1 MGEKPVV
8 EGSLAKKQQPQVI
21 VIEAD
26 KDLRPKKLRV
36 AAYARVSSDSADQLN
51 SFMAQARY
59 YTAYITTR
67 NEWTFVDLYADE
79 GITGTSAEKR
89 TEFQRLIADC
99 KRGLI
104 DKVLCKSISRFA
116 RNTTDCLETIREL
129 KGLGVGVY
137 FEEQNIDT
145 AQMSGELLTTVFAAI
160 SQKESESI
168 SGNMR
173 WSYRRRMESGKFIT
187 CKAPFGYRLEQG
199 KLEIDE
205 TEAEI
210 VRQIFSRYLEGQSAD
225 EIAAWTN
232 TLGVQTRDHGG
243 NWYTTTI
250 LYILRNE
257 RYAGNALLQKRWT
270 TETLPR
276 TKRRN
281 HGEKPQYYLEDSHP
295 PIVSAEVFAAAQELL
310 TCRSR
315 KIHPA
320 RGQTE
325 RRALAGNLI
334 CGHCGSLFRKVERKE
349 SIYWACRTHFR
360 NKENCP
366 ITQIPEREI
375 QSAFLRAYHRL
386 RLDGIPVL
394 NQLEAN
400 LRKIREQRYLWRVDI
415 VELNKQIGNLMDQ
428 NHMLAEMQKH
438 GLVNSDLFL
447 SQTNEIARKLREAQ
461 AQKERLLSEDQD
473 RTLAQT
479 RELLEALASLPEFL
493 PEFDEAIFLELVERI
508 VVESNTTL
516 CFRLKN
522 GLELREIME
531 RTVR

>member
-1 MGEKPVV
+1 MGKVPII
-8 EGSLAKKQQPQVI
+8 EGSLAKKQPRVI

-26 KDLRPKKLRV
+26 KELRPKKLRV
-36 AAYARVSSDSADQLN
+36 AAYARVSSDSTDQLN
-51 SFMAQARY
+51 SFMAQVRY
-59 YTAYITTR
+59 YTTYITSKE
-67 NEWTFVDLYADE
+67 EWTFVDLYADE
-79 GITGTSAEKR
+79 GITGTSAGKR

-116 RNTTDCLETIREL
+116 RNTTDCLETIRLL
-129 KGLGVGVY
+129 KGLGVGVC

-145 AQMSGELLTTVFAAI
+145 AQMSGELLTAIFAAI

-232 TLGVQTRDHGG
+232 TLGVQTRDHGDK
-243 NWYTTTI
+243 WYSSTI
-250 LYILRNE
+250 LYILKNE
-257 RYAGNALLQKRWT
+257 RYAGNALIQKKWT
-270 TETLPR
+270 TDTLPHGK
-276 TKRRN
+276 KRN
-281 HGEKPQYYLEDSHP
+281 KGERKQLYLENSHP
-295 PIVSAEVFAAAQELL
+295 PIISIEAFIAAQKLIS
-310 TCRSR
+310 CRHQNNSKNMGILSEPRPLAR
-315 KIHPA
+315 KIV
-320 RGQTE
+320 
-325 RRALAGNLI
+325 
-334 CGHCGSLFRKVERKE
+334 CGCCGSIFRKARINEKT
-349 SIYWACRTHFR
+349 YWVCRNHFR
-360 NKENCP
+360 NKDNCS
-366 ITQIPEREI
+366 ILQIPESEVYA
-375 QSAFLRAYHRL
+375 AFLRIYHRL
-386 RLDGIPVL
+386 RMDGIPVL
-394 NQLEAN
+394 EQLAAN
-400 LRKIREQRYLWRVDI
+400 CRKIREQKYLWRVDI

-438 GLVNSDLFL
+438 GLVNSDFFL

-461 AQKERLLSEDQD
+461 AQKERLLSADQD
-473 RTLAQT
+473 RTLEQT
-479 RELLEALASLPEFL
+479 RELIEALASMPEFL
-493 PEFDEAIFLELVERI
+493 PEFDEAIFSDLVERI
-508 VVESNTTL
+508 IVESNTTL

-522 GLELREIME
+522 GLELRETIE

>member
-1 MGEKPVV
+1 MGEKPMV
-8 EGSLAKKQQPQVI
+8 EGSLAKKQPRVI

-26 KDLRPKKLRV
+26 KELLPKKLRV
-36 AAYARVSSDSADQLN
+36 AAYARVSSDSTDQLN
-51 SFMAQARY
+51 SVMAQVRY
-59 YTAYITTR
+59 YTTYITSKE
-67 NEWTFVDLYADE
+67 EWTFVDLYADE

-116 RNTTDCLETIREL
+116 RNTTDCLETIRLL
-129 KGLGVGVY
+129 KGLGVGVC

-145 AQMSGELLTTVFAAI
+145 AQMSGELLTAIFAAI

-232 TLGVQTRDHGG
+232 TLGVQTRDHGEK
-243 NWYTTTI
+243 WHTTAI

-257 RYAGNALLQKRWT
+257 RYAGNSILQKWWT
-270 TETLPR
+270 TDTLPHA
-276 TKRRN
+276 KRRN
-281 HGEKPQYYLEDSHP
+281 HGEKAKYFIKDSHP
-295 PIVSAEVFAAAQELL
+295 PIVSPEMFVAAQELL
-310 TCRSR
+310 SGRSQ
-315 KIHPA
+315 KMQSAHGIKKHY
-320 RGQTE
+320 
-325 RRALAGNLI
+325 ALTGKLI
-334 CGHCGSLFRKVERKE
+334 CGHCGSLFRKVEIREKY
-349 SIYWACRTHFR
+349 YWACLTHFR

-366 ITQIPEREI
+366 ITQIPEQEI
-375 QSAFLRAYHRL
+375 QSAFLRIYHRL
-386 RLDGIPVL
+386 RMDGIPVL
-394 NQLEAN
+394 EQLAAN
-400 LRKIREQRYLWRVDI
+400 CRKIREQKYLWRVDI

-438 GLVNSDLFL
+438 GLVNSDFFL

-461 AQKERLLSEDQD
+461 AQKERLLSADQD
-473 RTLAQT
+473 QTLAQT
-479 RELLEALASLPEFL
+479 RELLEALASMPEFL
-493 PEFDEAIFLELVERI
+493 PEFEESVFSELVERI
-508 VVESNTTL
+508 IVESNTTL

-522 GLELREIME
+522 GLELRETIE